1 MPGPALADSKIYVV
15 TIRRSERN
23 EPEAYYMPAPTP
35 EIAELRVRG
44 IAKAP
49 EAAILSIQSE
59 NRPAV

>member
-1 MPGPALADSKIYVV
+1 MPGPSLTNSNVYVV

-35 EIAELRVRG
+35 EIAELRVRR

-49 EAAILSIQSE
+49 GAAILSVKSE
-59 NRPAV
+59 SMLSC